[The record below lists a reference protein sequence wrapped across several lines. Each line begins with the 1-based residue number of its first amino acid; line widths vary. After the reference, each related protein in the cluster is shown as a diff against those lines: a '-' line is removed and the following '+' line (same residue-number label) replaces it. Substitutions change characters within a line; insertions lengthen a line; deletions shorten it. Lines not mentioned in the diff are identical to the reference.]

1 MSLQSEAKNER
12 IEIRTTTRVK
22 RVLQEAAAAR
32 NKTMTEFV
40 LDVAMTEAA
49 EVLADRRLFLLN
61 DEQWEAF
68 LAALDAPTKPKPRLE
83 SLMREP
89 SVLE

>member
-1 MSLQSEAKNER
+1 MSLQSEAKTER
-12 IEIRTTTRVK
+12 IDIRTTTRVK
-22 RVLQEAAAAR
+22 RVLQEAAAAK

-40 LDVAMTEAA
+40 LDVAITEAA
-49 EVLADRRLFLLN
+49 EVLANRRLFLLD

-68 LAALDAPTKPKPRLE
+68 LAALDAPTKQRPRLE
-83 SLMREP
+83 SLLRER

>member
-49 EVLADRRLFLLN
+49 EVLADRRLFLLD
-61 DEQWEAF
+61 DEQWETF
-68 LAALDAPTKPKPRLE
+68 LAALDAPTKPRPRLE